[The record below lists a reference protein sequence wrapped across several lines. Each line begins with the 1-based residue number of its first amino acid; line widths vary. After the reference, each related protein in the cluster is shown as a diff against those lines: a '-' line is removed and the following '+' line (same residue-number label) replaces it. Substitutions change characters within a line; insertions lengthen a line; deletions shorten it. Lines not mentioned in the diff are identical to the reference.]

1 MIMCFLN
8 LSSVLKG
15 QIFIQVV
22 AMISIYLIVT
32 SLPEL
37 VILDKNGLEYYF
49 VAMKHLVLLSRL
61 QNISQIVLYHFY
73 LQSRKK
79 IIQVTPV

>member
-1 MIMCFLN
+1 
-8 LSSVLKG
+8 
-15 QIFIQVV
+15 
-22 AMISIYLIVT
+22 MISIYLIVT